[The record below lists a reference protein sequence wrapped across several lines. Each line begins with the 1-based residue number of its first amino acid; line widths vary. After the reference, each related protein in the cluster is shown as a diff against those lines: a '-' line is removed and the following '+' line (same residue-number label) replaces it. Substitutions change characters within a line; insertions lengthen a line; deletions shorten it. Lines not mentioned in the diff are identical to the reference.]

1 MELKEALSIYEAEKS
16 WIWGTEFAQIY
27 EPDSQKPPKKIT
39 VEDVSKKRSMD
50 LRLLYGVAY
59 GHSWFGKWGYKFCR
73 GSFGVA
79 EYNYNKA
86 IEILSSLELDQI
98 IQDFSNTDQ
107 CRDIKQIIR
116 HCRNMS
122 ETQLVTIKDLLR
134 FMLTVKFN
142 FVL

>member
-1 MELKEALSIYEAEKS
+1 
-16 WIWGTEFAQIY
+16 
-27 EPDSQKPPKKIT
+27 KIT

>member
-134 FMLTVKFN
+134 FMLTVKFK

>member
-1 MELKEALSIYEAEKS
+1 MCQRRGQWILDCSMGLLMDILGLVNGVTNSAVEALEWQS
-16 WIWGTEFAQIY
+16 T
-27 EPDSQKPPKKIT
+27 IT
-39 VEDVSKKRSMD
+39 IK
-50 LRLLYGVAY
+50 LLKG
-59 GHSWFGKWGYKFCR
+59 
-73 GSFGVA
+73 
-79 EYNYNKA
+79 
-86 IEILSSLELDQI
+86 SLELDQI